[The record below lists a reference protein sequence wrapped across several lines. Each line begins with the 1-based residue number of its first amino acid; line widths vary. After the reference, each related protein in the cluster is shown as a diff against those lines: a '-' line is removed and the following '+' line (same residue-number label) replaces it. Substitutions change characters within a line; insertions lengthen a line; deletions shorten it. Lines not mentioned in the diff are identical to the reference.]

1 MAFKMKGSPAT
12 TGRIHGTAGYRSA
25 LKKAVDDGNRD
36 PLNRPNQ
43 ESALDKIKGKVK
55 DFVSDVTDPLK
66 PVIDPIIDK
75 GKEVIGKVKDK
86 LMGDDDKP
94 KVNNKKKPTSNPAY
108 DKAKK
113 NAPNINELIKN
124 QKKFKKGSNEWNAN
138 QNKINEAYG
147 VKKRYPVT
155 ETTTTPKT
163 EEKTKS
169 TKKEKIVA
177 KGNQKIAE
185 TRENVV
191 KKTAKLTKK
200 EAKKQFGKD
209 SKEYL
214 EAKKR
219 HLEAKEA
226 DRQGARGGKKQTFFR
241 GLSSKINKKRQEK
254 VDKKLSEME

>member
-43 ESALDKIKGKVK
+43 ESSLDKLKEGFQNIIEPFKPIV
-55 DFVSDVTDPLK
+55 DPL
-66 PVIDPIIDK
+66 IDK
-75 GKEVIGKVKDK
+75 GKEVIGNIKDK
-86 LMGDDDKP
+86 LMGDDDKKP
-94 KVNNKKKPTSNPAY
+94 PKKKTPTSNPAY

-113 NAPNINELIKN
+113 NNPNINELIKN
-124 QKKFKKGSNEWNAN
+124 QKKFKKGSPEWNAN

-147 VKKRYPVT
+147 VKKRYPVA

-163 EEKTKS
+163 EEKTKP
-169 TKKEKIVA
+169 TKTEKVIA
-177 KGNQKIAE
+177 KGDKKIAE
-185 TRENVV
+185 VKENVS
-191 KKTAKLTKK
+191 KKTAKLSKK
-200 EAKKQFGKD
+200 EAKKLYGKD

-226 DRQGARGGKKQTFFR
+226 DRQGAEGGKKQTFFR
-241 GLSSKINKKRQEK
+241 KISSKINKKRQEK

>member
-43 ESALDKIKGKVK
+43 ESSLDKIKEG
-55 DFVSDVTDPLK
+55 FQNIIEPFK
-66 PVIDPIIDK
+66 PIVQPYIDK
-75 GKEVIGKVKDK
+75 GKEIIGNVKDK
-86 LMGDDDKP
+86 LMGDDDKKP
-94 KVNNKKKPTSNPAY
+94 SNKKRPTSNPAY
-108 DKAKK
+108 DRAKK

-124 QKKFKKGSNEWNAN
+124 QKKFKKGSPEWNAN

-147 VKKRYPVT
+147 VKKRYPVA
-155 ETTTTPKT
+155 ETTTPKT
-163 EEKTKS
+163 EEKTKP
-169 TKKEKIVA
+169 TKTEKVIA
-177 KGNQKIAE
+177 KGDKKIAE
-185 TRENVV
+185 VKENVS
-191 KKTAKLTKK
+191 KRTAKISMKD
-200 EAKKQFGKD
+200 AKKQYGKN

-226 DRQGARGGKKQTFFR
+226 DRQGSEGGKKQTFFR
-241 GLSSKINKKRQEK
+241 KISSNINRKRQEK
-254 VDKKLSEME
+254 IDKKLSEME

>member
-43 ESALDKIKGKVK
+43 ESSLDKIKEG
-55 DFVSDVTDPLK
+55 FQNIIEPFK
-66 PVIDPIIDK
+66 PIVQPYIDK
-75 GKEVIGKVKDK
+75 GKEVIGNIKDK
-86 LMGDDDKP
+86 FLGDDDDKKP
-94 KVNNKKKPTSNPAY
+94 SNKKRPTSNPAY
-108 DKAKK
+108 DRAKK

-124 QKKFKKGSNEWNAN
+124 QKKFKKGSPEWNAN

-147 VKKRYPVT
+147 VKKRYPVA

-163 EEKTKS
+163 EEKTKP
-169 TKKEKIVA
+169 TKKEKVIA

-200 EAKKQFGKD
+200 EAKKQAQRLMTLGE
-209 SKEYL
+209 STSSP
-214 EAKKR
+214 KKR
-219 HLEAKEA
+219 
-226 DRQGARGGKKQTFFR
+226 T
-241 GLSSKINKKRQEK
+241 LSKSTSTKR
-254 VDKKLSEME
+254 KLKRK